1 MKKLIAFISILTMFL
16 GTSCTKV
23 ETISREPMVPQMQ
36 NYPSATI
43 GEYRLRGG
51 NVVLRSNPINIPKE
65 EEGEKKEA
73 LKKMSQM
80 FNSGGITAYLRN
92 YITNTQSVRA
102 LTFDEDCRLN
112 ITFDIPYPMFVYV
125 SQIGEIYMCPGDT
138 AYVYIDVAAK
148 SREELFKLDGTGLS
162 GEVNRLMQKITPK
175 YLSRDQYSSFRIT
188 TEDQIDSLMTWRD

>member
-73 LKKMSQM
+73 LKKMSQL
-80 FNSGGITAYLRN
+80 YH
-92 YITNTQSVRA
+92 
-102 LTFDEDCRLN
+102 
-112 ITFDIPYPMFVYV
+112 
-125 SQIGEIYMCPGDT
+125 
-138 AYVYIDVAAK
+138 
-148 SREELFKLDGTGLS
+148 
-162 GEVNRLMQKITPK
+162 
-175 YLSRDQYSSFRIT
+175 
-188 TEDQIDSLMTWRD
+188 